1 MLFDIL
7 ALISFLV
14 CLLLLKTLVEVFPSL
29 MACLVRWKESVN
41 LDASVQLSRGRDIM
55 SIAMV
60 MPFCL
65 TVGRYTLYSPTWM
78 GQFGADA
85 RLGITIGIIIAY
97 ILLRKGLEH
106 VFRSRKINPKTYKTA
121 CKSSHTFFII
131 LTLVLMTMGGVMSFV
146 DADPMTIK
154 SAMLWLSAAIYCIFL
169 FRKTQIFKSSCS
181 IFTGFL
187 YLCGLE
193 IFPTGVLVASALI
206 L

>member
-55 SIAMV
+55 AIAMI

-78 GQFGADA
+78 GQFGTDA

-154 SAMLWLSAAIYCIFL
+154 SAMLWVSAITYTVFL
-169 FRKTQIFKSSCS
+169 LRKTQIFNSSCS
-181 IFTGFL
+181 LFGSFL
-187 YLCGLE
+187 YLCALE
-193 IFPTGVLVASALI
+193 ILPTGALVASALI
-206 L
+206 F